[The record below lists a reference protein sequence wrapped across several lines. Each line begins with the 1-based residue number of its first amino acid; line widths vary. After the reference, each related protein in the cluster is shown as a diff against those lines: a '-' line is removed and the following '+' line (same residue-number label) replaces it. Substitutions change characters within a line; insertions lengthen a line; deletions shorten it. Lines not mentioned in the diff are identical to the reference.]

1 VASARLEIG
10 IIMTAKRI
18 AATTLAAVLGG
29 VGVFVAPAVALADD
43 EVSFDLETVEEV
55 IISEP
60 FFDAPQVVS
69 PEPGELA
76 KVVQGPE
83 GQWFWV
89 LEVTNSDYQPR
100 FSADDGFVGF
110 ETLPSVGVFDS
121 VEDRLAWTNQTFA
134 CFVGT
139 SCEEPARTADQQ
151 AFGDDFVR
159 LPKLYD
165 EPSGRVA
172 YHAEHAYN
180 IAQDPYEWVVGQE
193 TLHLAIPLAETP
205 PGVIDIWVGYT
216 YVYTDDMVGVPVRF
230 TKDAMA
236 VTAVTVAIPPIPE
249 GDEAPVPDAAAADEA
264 TSQSEGVP
272 LWVVQGLLGIVGILV
287 FFGLIALIVSRMV
300 ALVRKQD

>member
-1 VASARLEIG
+1 
-10 IIMTAKRI
+10 MTAKRI
-18 AATTLAAVLGG
+18 AAATLTALLGG
-29 VGVFVAPAVALADD
+29 VGVFVAQAVALADD

-69 PEPGELA
+69 PQPGELA
-76 KVVQGPE
+76 TVVQGSE

-89 LEVTNSDYQPR
+89 LEVTNSDYQPGFR
-100 FSADDGFVGF
+100 ADDGFVGF

-134 CFVGT
+134 CFVSA
-139 SCEEPARTADQQ
+139 SCVEPARTADQQ

-180 IAQDPYEWVVGQE
+180 LAKDPYEWVVGQQ

-230 TKDAMA
+230 TEDAMA
-236 VTAVTVAIPPIPE
+236 ATTVTVAIPPIPD
-249 GDEAPVPDAAAADEA
+249 GDGAPVLDAAGAEEV
-264 TSQSEGVP
+264 TVEGEGVP
-272 LWVVQGLLGIVGILV
+272 LWVAQGLLGIVGILAI
-287 FFGLIALIVSRMV
+287 FGVITLIVSRMV
-300 ALVRKQD
+300 AITRQNN